1 MSDHAEIIRAAL
13 EVGWKACWEAAES
26 VKHAEQIRLEWQGYV
41 AVLDGLLAD
50 HAAETERLRSRLERQ
65 EEDLNRSALSL
76 ALSRDVEHLEKIE
89 RELVEARAENERLRE
104 QVLPGDMVCA
114 CLDETGSR
122 TVTVWERCERCHA
135 FMRMPDALAAAQE
148 PPHCTC
154 QSSWPSDLR
163 CPACEAAAQ
172 EPPAADEFAGLADV
186 TRVLPVVAEFVE
198 KHGRLPI
205 DLAEAT
211 NGPQPPADGGDRD
224 A

>member
-1 MSDHAEIIRAAL
+1 MSDHAEIIRAADAHSHR
-13 EVGWKACWEAAES
+13 ESDYSWEAFGR
-26 VKHAEQIRLEWQGYV
+26 ILR
-41 AVLDGLLAD
+41 
-50 HAAETERLRSRLERQ
+50 ER
-65 EEDLNRSALSL
+65 D
-76 ALSRDVEHLEKIE
+76 
-89 RELVEARAENERLRE
+89 EARADAEALRGMLRDTCDVIVWMSGSE
-104 QVLPGDMVCA
+104 DFGPGRRAHRYWVDVQRPKFA
-114 CLDETGSR
+114 AAL
-122 TVTVWERCERCHA
+122 A
-135 FMRMPDALAAAQE
+135 ALAAAQE